1 MAPVRTLAIQPRDR
15 ELVVGTFGRGIYIA
29 DIGSLPQLSAA
40 LTSNSSFLFDA
51 GSAVAFHTRYTYGTN
66 IEQLNGDMF
75 FRTHNPPY
83 GAPFYYY
90 LAQPHRSGVRL
101 NITDAHGKFVR
112 SLLEPSTPGFH
123 AVNWDLD
130 WQLQILMQKLKYRT
144 TTERVEH
151 PEIQDEEL
159 KFTYDE
165 RLARRLV
172 PAGTYRVT
180 LYPNDAPEASLD
192 KLPPP
197 LAPSVTVHVK
207 DEDPATSRVG
217 SIRK

>member
-1 MAPVRTLAIQPRDR
+1 
-15 ELVVGTFGRGIYIA
+15 
-29 DIGSLPQLSAA
+29 
-40 LTSNSSFLFDA
+40 
-51 GSAVAFHTRYTYGTN
+51 
-66 IEQLNGDMF
+66 
-75 FRTHNPPY
+75 
-83 GAPFYYY
+83 
-90 LAQPHRSGVRL
+90 
-101 NITDAHGKFVR
+101 
-112 SLLEPSTPGFH
+112 
-123 AVNWDLD
+123 
-130 WQLQILMQKLKYRT
+130 MQKLKYRT